1 MSIGNGTRLGL
12 AGFIGPLLLGRCIR
26 RKARPS
32 TISWRS
38 SVLQGVAREMSKTWN
53 VTRLAANASR
63 SAASR
68 SSLTLY
74 FA

>member
-38 SVLQGVAREMSKTWN
+38 SVLQGVAREMSKNLERDT
-53 VTRLAANASR
+53 TGRQR
-63 SAASR
+63 F
-68 SSLTLY
+68 TLGR
-74 FA
+74 